1 MNPFKNHER
10 RYIGE
15 PRHRMLEVTDWTV
28 YRFLPDNVYLTTER
42 EGASVRD
49 FDWIVPPDE
58 EETDPK
64 VDTRKTYRWSL

>member
-1 MNPFKNHER
+1 
-10 RYIGE
+10 
-15 PRHRMLEVTDWTV
+15 MLEVTDWTV